1 MRLNLEND
9 EFQIIDVEKHQSKI
23 FIKSLLKRCNFVE
36 NEGIWCLEN
45 AETNIIS
52 GIVDTLLK
60 YEPELEIPSNVGIK
74 QQEQQQVEDNTEEL
88 FEKAKQIKS
97 KEKIDDSDEIFPIP
111 EMASSNKLKWFQTV
125 PVKHAITLG
134 NSANFSV
141 PGSGKTWMAY
151 STYFS
156 LKKRG
161 DVNKLLV
168 ICPLAAFK
176 PWETEYETITGKEKI
191 HKRIIGSPEKRWRI
205 YQNQDD
211 NEIFLLSYGT
221 LIRDVEYIVELLKK
235 SENNF
240 MVILDEAHHI
250 KNYDSASASAVLEIA
265 PYASKRM
272 VLTGTMMPRQT
283 EDIWTQLTFLYPDQ
297 RVLGSYDG
305 FSYNLGAA
313 NVEEIT
319 KRVYHLF
326 TRVSKGTLD
335 LKHPDFEPM
344 ELEMTDTQRRIY
356 NAIRAHVIDQYT
368 NGDNPDL
375 IATRKWKRNCFVW
388 LIQAA
393 TDPSLL
399 MHNSQYGTD
408 SIESEGLD
416 LQELIMNYNNLKDEE
431 PIKITK
437 VKELVQ
443 ESIKNNKKILVWCT
457 FINSIK
463 KIESELR
470 EWLESNGNAPAI
482 KIWGEVPTD
491 PEKNDEWNRED
502 EIEKFKHSNE
512 HNVLIANPASLSESI
527 SLHKQCHH
535 AIYLDR
541 TYNCGNYIQSLER
554 IHRIGLDPKQETKY
568 SILMTK
574 GTIDTKIDR
583 NLEIKFNRMQEFLN
597 EDQFGVLNLDLH
609 FDMLADSNA
618 EEDAEFRNA
627 LGL

>member
-1 MRLNLEND
+1 MRLSLENN
-9 EFQIIDVEKHQSKI
+9 EFQIIDVEKHRTKLL
-23 FIKSLLKRCNFVE
+23 IKSLLKRCNFVE

-45 AETNIIS
+45 AETKIIS

-60 YEPELEIPSNVGIK
+60 YEPELEIPSNIGIK
-74 QQEQQQVEDNTEEL
+74 QQEQQQTEDNTEEL
-88 FEKAKQIKS
+88 FQKAKQIKA

-176 PWETEYETITGKEKI
+176 PWETEYENITEKEKN
-191 HKRIIGSPEKRWRI
+191 HKRIIGLPEKRWRI
-205 YQNQDD
+205 YQDQDD
-211 NEIFLLSYGT
+211 NEIFLMSYGT
-221 LIRDVEYIVELLKK
+221 LIRDVSYVIELLKK
-235 SENNF
+235 PENNF

-250 KNYDSASASAVLEIA
+250 KNYESVSASAVLKIA
-265 PYASKRM
+265 PHASKRM

-283 EDIWTQLTFLYPDQ
+283 EDIWTQLTFLYPNQ
-297 RVLGSYDG
+297 QVLGSYDG
-305 FSYNLGAA
+305 FSYNLGAS

-319 KRVYHLF
+319 QRVYHLF

-335 LKHPDFEPM
+335 LKNPNFDPIK
-344 ELEMTDTQRRIY
+344 LEMTDYQRRIY
-356 NAIRAHVIDQYT
+356 NAIRAHVHDQYT
-368 NGDNPDL
+368 SGENPDL
-375 IATRKWKRNCFVW
+375 IATRRWKRNCFVW

-399 MHNSQYGTD
+399 MHTSQYGTD
-408 SIESEGLD
+408 SIETEGLD
-416 LQELIMNYNNLKDEE
+416 LQELIMNYNNLKGEE

-437 VKELVQ
+437 VKELVKN
-443 ESIKNNKKILVWCT
+443 SVKNNEKILVWCT

-502 EIEKFKHSNE
+502 EIEKFKHSSE

-535 AIYLDR
+535 AVYLDR

-554 IHRIGLDPKQETKY
+554 IHRIGLLPNQDTKY
-568 SILMTK
+568 SILMTE
-574 GTIDTKIDR
+574 GTIDARINR
-583 NLEIKFNRMQEFLN
+583 NLEIKFDRMQEFLN
-597 EDQFGVLNLDLH
+597 EDKFGVLNLDLH

-618 EEDAEFRNA
+618 EEAMEFRNA